1 MVDAVRVA
9 LLGYGLAGRWF
20 HAPLLKATDGM
31 RVDAVVT
38 SSPQRAAEAEHDLD
52 GVRVLADAEE
62 VFADPDAFD
71 LVVVATANVAHVPQ
85 TLRALER
92 GLHVV
97 VDKPVAV
104 TVAEFDLL
112 AAAAAAADRQ
122 LMVFQNRRW
131 DGDFRTLLDALNE
144 GRLGRVHRFESRFE
158 RWRPDRGAGWRE
170 SPAPEQHGGVLL
182 DLGAHLVDQAL
193 LALGPAESV
202 YAERQDVR
210 PGSGS
215 DDDAFIAITH
225 RGGAI
230 SHLWLSAVAAEQG
243 HRFRVLGSEGAF
255 VVDGLDPQEQALRS
269 GAIPA
274 PGWCVE
280 TRRAQL
286 FDRAGAAQEIPI
298 GLGDWA
304 AFYRGAR
311 DACLGKSPAPV
322 GAGSVRESVAVLEAA
337 IQSAR
342 DGVVIRMS

>member
-1 MVDAVRVA
+1 MVEVVRVA

-38 SSPQRAAEAEHDLD
+38 GSAERAAAARADFG
-52 GVRVLADAEE
+52 GVRVVADVDE
-62 VFADPDAFD
+62 VFADPEAFD

-85 TLRALER
+85 ALRALEC

-97 VDKPVAV
+97 VDKPVAA
-104 TVAEFDLL
+104 TVAEFDRLVE
-112 AAAAAAADRQ
+112 AAATADRQ

-131 DGDFRTLLDALNE
+131 DGDFLTLLDVLRNE
-144 GRLGRVHRFESRFE
+144 RIGRVHRFESRFE

-202 YAERQDVR
+202 YAERQVVR

-215 DDDAFIAITH
+215 DDDAFVAINH
-225 RGGAI
+225 RGGAH

-243 HRFRVLGSEGAF
+243 HRFRVLGDAGAF
-255 VVDGLDPQEQALRS
+255 VVDGLDPQEDALRS
-269 GAIPA
+269 GAVPG

-280 TRRAQL
+280 TRQAQL
-286 FDRAGAAQEIPI
+286 VNRSGVAADHPLT
-298 GLGDWA
+298 LGDWA
-304 AFYRGAR
+304 AFYRGVR
-311 DACLGKSPAPV
+311 DACRGEAPAPV
-322 GAGSVRESVAVLEAA
+322 STGSVRAAVAVLEAA
-337 IQSAR
+337 GHSAA
-342 DGVVIRMS
+342 DGGVVPLP